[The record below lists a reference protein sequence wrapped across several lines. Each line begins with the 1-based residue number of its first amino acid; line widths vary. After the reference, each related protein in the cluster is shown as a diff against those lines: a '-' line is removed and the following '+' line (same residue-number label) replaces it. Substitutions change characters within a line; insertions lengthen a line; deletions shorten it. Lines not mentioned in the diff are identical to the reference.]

1 MKKRELFFG
10 IICGICGILF
20 GIPLLVIT
28 FMWGDIL
35 QIIMISI
42 IILILLTYIIRLIL
56 YRFKPYNKLFYI
68 YLIEILFLILTII
81 LTWGDFL
88 ATLNYLMQYHFGIWL
103 IFMSDYLI
111 GQYVK
116 ANSKEQTE
124 KQIKKLKEQISILEN
139 DIDNV

>member
-10 IICGICGILF
+10 IICGICGIMF
-20 GIPLLVIT
+20 GIPLLIIT

-42 IILILLTYIIRLIL
+42 IILILLTYIIRLIM
-56 YRFKPYNKLFYI
+56 YRSRPYNKLFYI
-68 YLIEILFLILTII
+68 YLVEALFLIMTII

-88 ATLNYLMQYHFGIWL
+88 ATFNYLMQYHFGIWL

-116 ANSKEQTE
+116 ENTK
-124 KQIKKLKEQISILEN
+124 KQVKNIDDKL
-139 DIDNV
+139 

>member
-1 MKKRELFFG
+1 LKKRELFFG
-10 IICGICGILF
+10 IICGICGIMF
-20 GIPLLVIT
+20 GIPMLVIT

-56 YRFKPYNKLFYI
+56 YRSRPYNKFFYI
-68 YLIEILFLILTII
+68 YLVEALFLIMTIV

-88 ATLNYLMQYHFGIWL
+88 VTLSYLMQYHFGIWL

-111 GQYVK
+111 GQYAK
-116 ANSKEQTE
+116 ANTKKQTE
-124 KQIKKLKEQISILEN
+124 KQIKKLKEQISLLEKN
-139 DIDNV
+139 ID

>member
-10 IICGICGILF
+10 IICGICGIMF
-20 GIPLLVIT
+20 GIPLLIIT

-42 IILILLTYIIRLIL
+42 IILILLTYIIRLIM
-56 YRFKPYNKLFYI
+56 YRSRPYNKLFYI
-68 YLIEILFLILTII
+68 YLVEALFLIMTII
-81 LTWGDFL
+81 LTWGGFL
-88 ATLNYLMQYHFGIWL
+88 ATFNYLMQYHFGIWL

-116 ANSKEQTE
+116 ENTK
-124 KQIKKLKEQISILEN
+124 KQVKNIDDKL
-139 DIDNV
+139 

>member
-10 IICGICGILF
+10 IICGICGIMF
-20 GIPLLVIT
+20 GIPLLIIT

-42 IILILLTYIIRLIL
+42 IILILLTYIIRLIM
-56 YRFKPYNKLFYI
+56 YRSRPYNKLFYI
-68 YLIEILFLILTII
+68 YLVEVLFLIMTII

-88 ATLNYLMQYHFGIWL
+88 ATFNYLMQYHFGIWL

-116 ANSKEQTE
+116 ENTK
-124 KQIKKLKEQISILEN
+124 KQVKNIDDKL
-139 DIDNV
+139 